1 MTNSLKFPHHKLN
14 SSQNDEF
21 VNEKKLKKKSKN
33 SNKKNKG
40 RKNKNAHSTV
50 PSNIPIDCKEQPVL
64 VHSSEN
70 IPPKIC
76 VNNYIPRCNE
86 QLPIAK
92 PTKAL
97 EDQNRKDS
105 ENTDSSCEK
114 KCLLD
119 EANIIEINL
128 PRNHNFSVRF
138 HRIIKIDEL
147 GIITI
152 KFIYPDKPDTYKV
165 IYPESDNINQ
175 CNTSEIDQLPSIIP
189 DYYVINLH
197 GMKFPLLV
205 YPNSDECGKPMA
217 ISTAPYSTYSPCS
230 DYVVRAESEQI
241 STSETSNSVSS
252 NFIQSTG
259 FPIQE

>member
-14 SSQNDEF
+14 SSQYEEI
-21 VNEKKLKKKSKN
+21 VNEKKLKKKTKN

-50 PSNIPIDCKEQPVL
+50 HSNIPIDCKEQPVP
-64 VHSSEN
+64 VHSIEN
-70 IPPKIC
+70 HPPENC

-86 QLPIAK
+86 QLPITK

-105 ENTDSSCEK
+105 TNTDSSLEK
-114 KCLLD
+114 KSLLD

-128 PRNHNFSVRF
+128 PPNHNSFDRF

-152 KFIYPDKPDTYKV
+152 KIIYPDKPETYIV
-165 IYPESDNINQ
+165 MDSRPDNINQ
-175 CNTSEIDQLPSIIP
+175 CNTSEIDQIPSIIP
-189 DYYVINLH
+189 DFIVINLP
-197 GMKFPLLV
+197 GMEFSLQV
-205 YPNSDECGKPMA
+205 YPNSDECGKPMV
-217 ISTAPYSTYSPCS
+217 ISTASYSTYSPCS

-241 STSETSNSVSS
+241 STSETSNFHKST
-252 NFIQSTG
+252 QS
-259 FPIQE
+259 